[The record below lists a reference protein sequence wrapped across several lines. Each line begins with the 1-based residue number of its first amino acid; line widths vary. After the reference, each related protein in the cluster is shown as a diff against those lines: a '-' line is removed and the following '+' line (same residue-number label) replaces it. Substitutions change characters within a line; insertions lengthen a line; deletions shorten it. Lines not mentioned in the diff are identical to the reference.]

1 MVHFYGMYH
10 GARAYTLAAVAFLG
24 LLVAVGRP
32 LLKLHDEAS
41 WRGDVTS
48 VFAIGLLQDAGHT
61 QVPVV
66 SVP

>member
-1 MVHFYGMYH
+1 MCH
-10 GARAYTLAAVAFLG
+10 GARAYTLGAVAFVG
-24 LLVAVGRP
+24 LMVAVGRP

-41 WRGDVTS
+41 WRGSFTS

-61 QVPVV
+61 HMPVV

>member
-1 MVHFYGMYH
+1 MYH
-10 GARAYTLAAVAFLG
+10 GARAYTLGAVAFLW

-48 VFAIGLLQDAGHT
+48 VFAIGHLQDAGHT

-66 SVP
+66 SLP